1 MESPLDIDTGT
12 PTNNQGENQKA
23 TLEAPDW
30 IAKRTA
36 QIEER
41 LEQPAGETET
51 ETRNEVNE
59 PQQASIEPAPA
70 DSSANIPPPQEE
82 NTEPQ
87 DEEISQL
94 SESFKGLT
102 QEQKETFAREIGTGM
117 GKDLYKSRQR
127 AKAAEQKVAELSQQ
141 QQRPA
146 EPWVSDEPTENPL
159 KDFDTIEK
167 LKEEHSTAIKIR
179 DWAEDGLY
187 NDPDDDGFVQYDGD
201 KGYTKAEVG
210 KRLRIARK
218 TIDKY
223 IPEQYAQLEAASNA
237 QQQRQYYET
246 QGKVF
251 FPEWWE
257 KSESFESQVLD
268 NMMSNPVLKSLA
280 ENSPDGKLYLA
291 AAAETLIRRGII
303 PGDDKP
309 ATGTGTPS
317 SNGQKLSAEVARPN
331 PPIVPTGSANTQLTP
346 TTPRKASQNLKD
358 LDSVQAQINNSGAVG
373 MDPGLWKRKRELQNQ
388 L

>member
-1 MESPLDIDTGT
+1 
-12 PTNNQGENQKA
+12 
-23 TLEAPDW
+23 
-30 IAKRTA
+30 
-36 QIEER
+36 
-41 LEQPAGETET
+41 
-51 ETRNEVNE
+51 
-59 PQQASIEPAPA
+59 
-70 DSSANIPPPQEE
+70 
-82 NTEPQ
+82 
-87 DEEISQL
+87 
-94 SESFKGLT
+94 
-102 QEQKETFAREIGTGM
+102 M

-309 ATGTGTPS
+309 ATVSGAPS
-317 SNGQKLSAEVARPN
+317 SIGEQLSAEGARPN